1 MFCLPFMA
9 HTGSD
14 MFLFG
19 RLRNT
24 MTTPLWFPNVCT
36 NVSVCKLTR
45 GRNERSDTLF
55 AYSKEHARMGVVEM
69 QVQSGNSQGHK
80 H

>member
-1 MFCLPFMA
+1 MFCFPFMV
-9 HTGSD
+9 HTGSGYY
-14 MFLFG
+14 FTG

-24 MTTPLWFPNVCT
+24 MTMPLWFSNVCV

-45 GRNERSDTLF
+45 GRNEQRNMLS
-55 AYSKEHARMGVVEM
+55 AYSKEHARMGIMKM